1 MNNQNVNSMPSD
13 KEITNPELIQKIKI
27 YLSVDEKELM
37 KLKKDTLL
45 QILEHLK
52 TTEDLLEE
60 KTANATSNMGEPISA
75 LSSDIPAHLS
85 ITVDLLTKKSIITL
99 TGNKKGEK
107 VSEIIESLT
116 EDQIKILSKHVHKK
130 LARGTETY
138 FDFVTRTDE
147 FSLESFI
154 ESLKKDKEVKT
165 HDKDLLVLMNE

>member
-1 MNNQNVNSMPSD
+1 MNIKDMLGINN
-13 KEITNPELIQKIKI
+13 ETTNPELIQKIKI

-60 KTANATSNMGEPISA
+60 KTSNEKSNMGKSVSA
-75 LSSDIPAHLS
+75 LCSDIPAHLS

-147 FSLESFI
+147 FSIESFI

-165 HDKDLLVLMNE
+165 HDKDLLVLMSE

>member
-1 MNNQNVNSMPSD
+1 MNIKDMLGINN
-13 KEITNPELIQKIKI
+13 ETTNPELIQKIKI

-45 QILEHLK
+45 QILEYLK

-165 HDKDLLVLMNE
+165 HDKDLLVLMSE